1 MCIRDRYNSD
11 CGKADSAN
19 SNKKLVLEYVFLDIT
34 FVTETNILNEDEYKD
49 LLIEQKLAYNSS
61 PYMLVP
67 D

>member
-1 MCIRDRYNSD
+1 M
-11 CGKADSAN
+11 
-19 SNKKLVLEYVFLDIT
+19 LEYVFLDIT